1 MRTFDVIVIGGGPGG
16 LSCATILAASGARVM
31 LLERKKQ
38 IGPKVCAGGITW
50 EGLIQRVPDHLIE
63 RSFTEQRIYSNWQ
76 SIRFRR
82 KNPIIATINRESLG
96 QWMKERAIQAGVL
109 IRTGCHAREIS
120 GRSVTCTDEQGKVFT
135 LHYDQLVG
143 ADGSASSVRRF
154 LNIPSRRMGVGM
166 NYQVPAYYEHMEWH
180 LNTRLFRNGYGW
192 IFPHKD
198 TVSIGAY
205 RPQNSIPPVRFKK
218 RLVRWAE
225 TRGFN
230 LEGVPPQAELINFD
244 YRGFQFN
251 NNWLVGDAAGLASG
265 LTGEGIHPAIVSGE
279 AVARRII
286 DPAYPADEI
295 KRLIAKQ
302 KKHQKIVD
310 LSGGNTTLCILLMET
325 LVFMFRL
332 RIINFQKQLSM

>member
-1 MRTFDVIVIGGGPGG
+1 MRTLDVIVIGGGPGG
-16 LSCATILAASGARVM
+16 LSCATILAACGARVM

-82 KNPIIATINRESLG
+82 KNPIIATVNRESLG
-96 QWMKERAIQAGVL
+96 QWMKELAIQAGVL

-166 NYQVPAYYEHMEWH
+166 NYQVPANYEHMEWH

-310 LSGGNTTLCILLMET
+310 LSGGNTTLCTLLMET
-325 LVFMFRL
+325 LLFMFRL